1 MRVTNSMLV
10 NNFMRNLNSNLTRMD
25 GLQNQLATGRK
36 FAHISDDPSALIYSQ
51 ASRNSLARL
60 SHYSRTVESAHDRL
74 TQTEAGL
81 MELQLLAVNIYEA
94 TIDAATDVKADGDKT
109 NISVTMGQYRDHFVN
124 TLNMTFGDKFLFGG
138 YNTPGEPAAAQG
150 TDMVTGPF
158 TVETGADGRPQ
169 LVYNGFNLSQFDRMT
184 VVEWDRINAIDLSTF
199 ELVPG
204 DPASAVDLSGLTIND
219 LADPAFDF
227 AALGL
232 TQAEW
237 DAITADED
245 VNAKLSMDMFNILKD
260 DVLTYDVG
268 PAVSM
273 PVTMNGLDMI
283 FYRTVDEEG
292 NDVIRNIFNVMDDVY
307 QVANDGSP
315 AEVINKYI
323 KPLQDAQNHLL
334 TKVAEVGGRVRRLEL
349 LGARY
354 EQDYLNYERM
364 KSDAEDVD
372 FAEVIMFQKM
382 AEAVYQASLS
392 TGARIIQPTLMDFL
406 R

>member
-10 NNFMRNLNSNLTRMD
+10 NNFMRNLNSNLVRMD

-60 SHYSRTVESAHDRL
+60 SHYQRTVESAHDRL
-74 TQTEAGL
+74 VQTEAGL
-81 MELQLLAVNIYEA
+81 MELQLLVVNAYEA
-94 TIDAATDVKADGDKT
+94 TIDAATDVKADGDKV

-138 YNTPGEPAAAQG
+138 YNTPGEPSASMG
-150 TDMVTGPF
+150 TDMITGPF
-158 TVETGADGRPQ
+158 TVENDASGRPQ
-169 LVYNGFNLSQFDRMT
+169 LIFNGFNLSQFDRMT
-184 VVEWDRINAIDLSTF
+184 VTEWEDIKAFDLSYY
-199 ELVPG
+199 ELIPG
-204 DPASAVDLSGLTIND
+204 IPASAVDLSSLTIND
-219 LADPAFDF
+219 ITDAAFDF
-227 AALGL
+227 MALGL
-232 TQAEW
+232 TSAEW
-237 DAITADED
+237 DAVKADGD
-245 VNAKLSMDMFNILKD
+245 VVAKLSMDMFDTLRS
-260 DVLTYDVG
+260 DVLTFDVG

-273 PVTMNGLDMI
+273 EVTMSGLDMI
-283 FYRTVDEEG
+283 FYRTVDETG
-292 NDVIRNIFNVMDDVY
+292 TDVIRNIFNVMDDVY
-307 QVANDGSP
+307 QAANDGSP

-334 TKVAEVGGRVRRLEL
+334 TQVAEVGGRVRRLEL
-349 LGARY
+349 LTARY
-354 EQDYLNYERM
+354 EQDFLNYERM

-372 FAEVIMFQKM
+372 FADVIMYQKM